1 MSRNILFV
9 TSQMYPFV
17 TGTMGIFNYSLPK
30 KLAELGWDAR
40 VIVPRIRNVHR
51 DYPEITEEVAQLFLP
66 MGERLIACRVVSCL
80 VDSVTVY
87 LIDAPDY
94 FDRPNLYGYEDEAE
108 RFGLFCKAVLAALPL
123 LAFKPQLLHLQD
135 WHTGLIPMLMETKHA
150 GDPFYE
156 DIQTLLTI
164 HNLGYQGIFD
174 RDYAALLDLQWEDWV
189 DSGAAYYDQINFMK
203 AGILHADAI
212 TTVSPSYAKEIA
224 TKQYGSTLEEAI
236 QSRSEHLFGVLC
248 GLDLQINDPST
259 DSRLHVTYDADTLE
273 RKAMNKAA
281 LQQAL
286 GFPIRAEIPVL
297 SLFSRLKT
305 EKGLDLVVNA
315 MDDLMRMDVQFVIV
329 SNGDDIYEDFFRE
342 AALRYPDR
350 FAFVLYDNDF
360 AYQAYAGS
368 DMFLMPSGYEPCGIG
383 QLIALRYGAVPIV
396 RQVGGLSDSIQ
407 PFDEQT
413 GEGNGFVFKPYFAK
427 VMLYTIRKA
436 IEAFHR
442 PDSWRTVVQNGMRED
457 HSWNKYTK
465 QYADVYERVLNR

>member
-1 MSRNILFV
+1 MSRNVLFV

-51 DYPEITEEVAQLFLP
+51 EYPEQQEHIAQLFIPIGGQLYV
-66 MGERLIACRVVSCL
+66 GRVVSCQ
-80 VDSVTVY
+80 VDGITVY

-94 FDRPNLYGYEDEAE
+94 FGRPELYGYEDEAE
-108 RFGLFCKAVLAALPL
+108 RFGFFCKAVLAALPL
-123 LAFKPQLLHLQD
+123 LDFKPNLLHLQD

-150 GDPFYE
+150 EDPFYR

-174 RDYAALLDLQWEDWV
+174 REYAALLDIAWADWV
-189 DSGAAYYDQINFMK
+189 NSGADYYDQINFMK
-203 AGILHADAI
+203 AGLLHADAI

-224 TKQYGSTLEEAI
+224 TKQYGSTLEETI
-236 QSRSEHLFGVLC
+236 QGRSEHLYGILC
-248 GLDLQINDPST
+248 GLDLEINDPAT
-259 DSRLHVTYDADTLE
+259 DKRLIMPYDADSLE
-273 RKAMNKAA
+273 GKAQNKAA
-281 LQQAL
+281 LQHAL
-286 GFPIRAEIPVL
+286 GFPVQADIPVL

-315 MDDLMRMDVQFVIV
+315 LDDLMRMDVQFVIV
-329 SNGDDIYEDFFRE
+329 SNGDDIYEDYFRD

-407 PFDEQT
+407 PFNEQT

-427 VMLYTIRKA
+427 VMVYTIRKA
-436 IEAFHR
+436 IEAFRR
-442 PDSWRTVVQNGMRED
+442 PDSWRTVVQNGMRENHGWD
-457 HSWNKYTK
+457 RYTK
-465 QYADVYERVLNR
+465 QYADVYERVLNG